1 MSPKVFVKEEKA
13 QVQPPTLKA
22 PAFSGS
28 YSRYLVKFQSLIAL
42 FILCLIISLLS
53 DKFLT
58 VANGWNVMRQI
69 SVNICI
75 SVGMTLVVLTAGI
88 DLSVGSVLAL
98 CGAITAGL
106 LKFGIELPSQDLF
119 IGFTLLG
126 VVLAGLLT
134 GTLLG
139 TFNGWTITRFKVP
152 PFVATLAVL
161 TIARGL
167 TMLYTKG
174 FPISGLGAD
183 FAYIGTGW
191 LLGIPVPVW
200 ISGIIVGL
208 AVFLTNKTRLGRY
221 IYAIGGNE
229 SAARLS
235 GINISKVKTT
245 VYAIAGGLAAI
256 GGIIVTSRLDSAQP
270 NAGISYELDAIAA
283 VVIGGTSLSGG
294 RGSILGTVQGAIII
308 GVLNNGLVLLN
319 VSPFWQQVVKGM
331 VILLAVII
339 DKANSKSE

>member
-1 MSPKVFVKEEKA
+1 MQTLTKNYGK
-13 QVQPPTLKA
+13 QVA
-22 PAFSGS
+22 
-28 YSRYLVKFQSLIAL
+28 KFQSLIAL
-42 FILCLIISLLS
+42 FVLCLGISLLS

-58 VANGWNVMRQI
+58 VTNGWNVLRQI

-75 SVGMTLVVLTAGI
+75 ATGMTLVILTAGI

-98 CGAITAGL
+98 CGAITASL
-106 LKFGIELPSQDLF
+106 LKDGIEIPAQNLF

-126 VVLAGLLT
+126 GVVVGI
-134 GTLLG
+134 LLG
-139 TFNGWTITRFKVP
+139 SLLGFFNGWTITKFKVP
-152 PFVATLAVL
+152 PFVATLAML

-167 TMLYTKG
+167 TMLWTG
-174 FPISGLGAD
+174 GHPVSNLGEN

-191 LLGIPVPVW
+191 FLGIPLPVW
-200 ISGIIVGL
+200 ISGVIVL
-208 AVFLTNKTRLGRY
+208 MTVFLTQKTRFGRY

-235 GINISKVKTT
+235 GIKINKVKMA
-245 VYAIAGGLAAI
+245 VYAISGALAAV

-270 NAGISYELDAIAA
+270 NAGVTYELDAIAA

-294 RGSILGTVQGAIII
+294 RGSVWGTVLGAIII

-319 VSPFWQQVVKGM
+319 VSPFWQQVVKGL
-331 VILLAVII
+331 VILVAVII
-339 DKANSKSE
+339 DKANSKE